1 VEKSVSKTYRS
12 GYQVRLKFIISQDV
26 RDVALLN
33 SFKNY
38 LNCGDVITD
47 SRGLSQ
53 FIVRKK
59 SDITFNILPF
69 FAKYPL
75 HGSKLADY
83 NDFCEVAKIM
93 DSNAHLTKEGLEQ
106 IDLIKSGMNK
116 GRLK

>member
-1 VEKSVSKTYRS
+1 M
-12 GYQVRLKFIISQDV
+12 RLKFIISQDV

-33 SFKNY
+33 SLKNY

-59 SDITFNILPF
+59 SDITLNILPF

-83 NDFCEVAKIM
+83 EDFCEVAKII
-93 DSNAHLTKEGLEQ
+93 DTKAHLTKEGLDQ
-106 IDLIKSGMNK
+106 ISKIKAGMNR
-116 GRLK
+116 GRIY